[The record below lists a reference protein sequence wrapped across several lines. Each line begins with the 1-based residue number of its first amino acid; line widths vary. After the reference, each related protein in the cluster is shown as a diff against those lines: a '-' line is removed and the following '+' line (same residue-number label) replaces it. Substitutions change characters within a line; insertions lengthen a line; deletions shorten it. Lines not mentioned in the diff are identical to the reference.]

1 MAEVRDKF
9 FIKVDENDIYSPTG
23 TFKSLK
29 GIHTH
34 NGVTFPKQPL
44 DKLLHP
50 VLKEMGTEPNGYKQT
65 YSQDATAFVNNDDG
79 INMLFDTL
87 ADAVTPTVENRLF
100 KAGVNYNLMHPYMVA
115 VLDNFSTNKT
125 KTVLADGTYT
135 LNKYG
140 STTNSILPNAGII
153 ELQGGGGGSGGTN
166 NSGDDS
172 SGGGGG
178 GGAFA
183 IIYYRIKNTNAEV
196 TITTKTGVGGAA
208 GGAGS
213 GNGGD
218 GGATTINFKING
230 SAVRTLACSGGS
242 GGTTGN
248 YNYTPGG
255 QGGAVTTYE
264 TSITGMKFVASGG
277 TGGDDG
283 VTPTAGSSQTTSTLP
298 TYHSSKILV
307 DNENLFVYLLECR
320 GGSGGGRGDDTG
332 GSAAGQ
338 AGASTT
344 AFTVTLPAT
353 NGIVNQILDYPV
365 KAGGTKG
372 AASASTNAGGGGASV
387 LSPGANGAA
396 GSTVGVAGT
405 LGAGAGGAGV
415 GGNANRAGAAGGAGV
430 IYIYN

>member
-29 GIHTH
+29 EIHTH
-34 NGVTFPKQPL
+34 NGVTFPKKSL
-44 DKLLHP
+44 DKLVHP

-87 ADAVTPTVENRLF
+87 ADAVTPTVQNRLF
-100 KAGVNYNLMHPYMVA
+100 KAGVNYDLMHPYMVS
-115 VLDNFSTNKT
+115 VLDNFSTSKT

-140 STTNSILPNAGII
+140 NLVLPNAGII

-183 IIYYRIKNTNAEV
+183 VIYYRVKNTNAEV
-196 TITTKTGVGGAA
+196 TITTSTGIGGAA

-218 GGATTINFKING
+218 GGSSFIKFLVNG
-230 SAVRTLACSGGS
+230 TAVRTLVCGGGL

-264 TSITGMKFVASGG
+264 STAVGIKIVATGG

-283 VTPTAGSSQTTSTLP
+283 VTPTAGSSQTTSTV
-298 TYHSSKILV
+298 TGFYSSKILV
-307 DNENLFVYLLECR
+307 DSENLFVYLLECR

-338 AGASTT
+338 DGAAST
-344 AFTVTLPAT
+344 AFSISLPAT
-353 NGIVNQILDYPV
+353 NGNSNQIISYP
-365 KAGGTKG
+365 AQSGGTKG
-372 AASASTNAGGGGASV
+372 AASAHTNAGGGGASV